1 MLHRTVSASPPSSPL
16 LLFDLIFGT
25 MEVSGSLHIT
35 ADGCA
40 LLTLRPTAQH
50 QTVDEIAVVPAM
62 PPQHPQSGPPTTEDV
77 RAKIEAKGWVVHA
90 SRFPLS
96 CQRSAVSG
104 QRSAVG
110 GNQTGG
116 SVHERLGKSTKKC
129 WTVWKPVEQLRKA
142 SKRLEE
148 REKLEQLTKVLKNVE
163 KLARGTCPF

>member
-1 MLHRTVSASPPSSPL
+1 MHPSLISRPAPFCSRSKPVLHRTVSASPPSSPR

-35 ADGCA
+35 ADGCS
-40 LLTLRPTAQH
+40 LLTLRPTAQQ

-96 CQRSAVSG
+96 GQRSAVSG
-104 QRSAVG
+104 RRESDRGVG
-110 GNQTGG
+110 
-116 SVHERLGKSTKKC
+116 
-129 WTVWKPVEQLRKA
+129 PRKA
-142 SKRLEE
+142 WKIH
-148 REKLEQLTKVLKNVE
+148 KKVLDSLE
-163 KLARGTCPF
+163 TC